1 MISRSISSLTISFS
15 LLFTLAGGA
24 LAGQRE
30 TRELLREE
38 FHQTYQ
44 LAADGRVV
52 LHNINGP
59 VHIQGWERNE
69 VRLDA
74 VKTAYKQTRLTEA
87 TIEAQATADSIEIR
101 TRYPHESQS
110 FTDEAPRR
118 YDNPASVEYTLT
130 VPRGARL
137 ESIELI
143 NGALDL
149 AGLSG
154 ETHASCINGKLTA
167 RAVSG
172 EAKLSTI
179 NGTLDAA
186 FGQLDA
192 AKSISLS
199 SINGQVSLTLPS
211 DINASV
217 KASTIHGTIT
227 NDFGLPVRQGRY
239 VGAALA
245 GQLGQGGPRIK
256 LNNINGTIHMRHAGD
271 GRSLS
276 PVTNQLTSTES
287 EGYGPSE
294 SEIQRQV
301 TREVEQAQREAER
314 AGEEARRAAEE
325 ARREVEQAQ
334 REVEQSKREAE
345 QERAQAQREAERDRT
360 AAQREAERD
369 RGQAQRGAEQVRAE
383 AQREAKEAQA
393 EAQRAAQEAQREAQ
407 EAQREAARERA
418 EALREAE
425 RERAEALREQEQARR
440 EVEQAQREAE
450 QERREAMREAEQ
462 ARREA
467 ERASAEVEREQ
478 FNSNDNSNYPL
489 VERETKSFAVAG
501 TPRVRVETFDG
512 VISVEA
518 WDKAE
523 VQFTAVKRAHD
534 AQAMRGVR
542 MRAEQAGATVNIIA
556 EFDKTQQRSWHG
568 DGATVALEVRVP
580 RNTNLDIHT
589 GDGRVRLAGVSGE
602 VNLRTGDGAVDV
614 SDGRGRLHV
623 ETGDGRVSI
632 AGFNGEADA
641 QSGDGRITLE
651 GHFTRLTAR
660 TSDGGISLTMP
671 ADVDA
676 TIETNAGLV
685 VNDGLAVVA
694 DGSNDAQQ
702 VRRWRV
708 GRGGGLLSLRTSAGS
723 IYLRRADSTAGVR

>member
-1 MISRSISSLTISFS
+1 MNKRITNFTVVVL
-15 LLFTLAGGA
+15 LALFTSAGSTLA
-24 LAGQRE
+24 QRE
-30 TRELLREE
+30 SRELLREE

-44 LAADGRVV
+44 FAADGRIV
-52 LHNINGP
+52 LHNINGA
-59 VHIQGWERNE
+59 VHIQGWERAE

-87 TIEAQATADSIEIR
+87 NIEVRPAADSIEIR
-101 TRYPHESQS
+101 TRYPSESQN

-137 ESIELI
+137 ENIELI

-149 AGLSG
+149 AGLNG
-154 ETHASCINGKLTA
+154 EVHASCINGKLTA
-167 RAVSG
+167 RELKG

-192 AKSISLS
+192 AKSIALS
-199 SINGQVSLTLPS
+199 SVNGLVSLTLPS
-211 DINASV
+211 DTNASV

-239 VGAALA
+239 VGTDLE
-245 GQLGQGGPRIK
+245 GQLGQGGPRVK
-256 LNNINGTIHMRHAGD
+256 LNNVNGTIRVQHAGD

-276 PVTNQLTSTES
+276 HATNQLTNADSD
-287 EGYGPSE
+287 GYGPSE
-294 SEIQRQV
+294 GEIQRQV
-301 TREVEQAQREAER
+301 EREVEQARREAER

-334 REVEQSKREAE
+334 REGGQAKREA
-345 QERAQAQREAERDRT
+345 QREREQAQREAERDRT
-360 AAQREAERD
+360 EAQREAE
-369 RGQAQRGAEQVRAE
+369 QARVE
-383 AQREAKEAQA
+383 AQQEAKQA
-393 EAQRAAQEAQREAQ
+393 REEAQREAQ

-418 EALREAE
+418 EALRAAE
-425 RERAEALREQEQARR
+425 HERAEALREQEQARR
-440 EVEQAQREAE
+440 EVAQAQREAE
-450 QERREAMREAEQ
+450 RERRDAEREAEQ

-467 ERASAEVEREQ
+467 ERASAEVEREG
-478 FNSNDNSNYPL
+478 FNTNDNHNYPL

-512 VISVEA
+512 VISIEA

-523 VQFTAVKRAHD
+523 VQFTAVKRARD
-534 AQAMRGVR
+534 AQAMRAVHL
-542 MRAEQAGATVNIIA
+542 RAEQTGAAVNIIA
-556 EFDKTQQRSWHG
+556 EADKVQRRPG
-568 DGATVALEVRVP
+568 YDTDATVALEVRVP

-589 GDGRVRLAGVSGE
+589 GDGRVRLAGVNGE

-614 SDGRGRLHV
+614 SDGRGRLHI
-623 ETGDGRVSI
+623 ETGDGRVRI

-651 GHFTRLTAR
+651 GRFTRLTAR
-660 TSDGGISLTMP
+660 TNDGGISLTMP

-694 DGSNDAQQ
+694 DGGNEAQQ

-708 GRGGGLLSLRTSAGS
+708 GRGGGLISLRTSAGS
-723 IYLRRADSTAGVR
+723 IYLRRADSTVGVR

>member
-1 MISRSISSLTISFS
+1 MCKRIINLAIVG
-15 LLFTLAGGA
+15 LLALCTSAGGA
-24 LAGQRE
+24 LAQRD

-44 LAADGRVV
+44 LAPDGRVT
-52 LHNINGP
+52 LNNINGP

-74 VKTAYKQTRLTEA
+74 VKSAYKQTRLTEA
-87 TIEAQATADSIEIR
+87 NIEVRAAADSIEIR
-101 TRYPHESQS
+101 TRYPHESQT

-118 YDNPASVEYTLT
+118 YDNPASVEYTLN

-137 ESIELI
+137 ENIELI

-167 RAVSG
+167 RALSG

-186 FGQLDA
+186 FGQLDP
-192 AKSISLS
+192 AKSLSLN
-199 SINGQVSLTLPS
+199 SINGTVALTLPS
-211 DINASV
+211 DANANV

-227 NDFGLPVRQGRY
+227 NDFGLPVHQGRY
-239 VGAALA
+239 VGTDLA

-256 LNNINGTIHMRHAGD
+256 LSNVNGTINVRHAGD

-276 PVTNQLTSTES
+276 PATNQLTNTDND
-287 EGYGPSE
+287 GDGPSAG
-294 SEIQRQV
+294 EIQRQV
-301 TREVEQAQREAER
+301 EREVEQTQRQVEREVAQAQREAER

-345 QERAQAQREAERDRT
+345 QSKREAERAAERDRVEAQRDSQQARDEAQREA
-360 AAQREAERD
+360 Q
-369 RGQAQRGAEQVRAE
+369 QARAE
-383 AQREAKEAQA
+383 AQREAQ
-393 EAQRAAQEAQREAQ
+393 QAQREAQ
-407 EAQREAARERA
+407 QAQREAERERA

-425 RERAEALREQEQARR
+425 QERASALREQEQARR

-450 QERREAMREAEQ
+450 RERRDAEREAEQ

-467 ERASAEVEREQ
+467 ERASAEVRGQ
-478 FNSNDNSNYPL
+478 SFNTNDYNNSYQM
-489 VERETKSFAVAG
+489 VERETKTFAVAG

-512 VISVEA
+512 GISVEA

-523 VQFTAVKRAHD
+523 VQFTAIKRARD
-534 AQAMRGVR
+534 AQAMRAVHL
-542 MRAEQAGATVNIIA
+542 RAEQSGSVVNIIA
-556 EFDKTQQRSWHG
+556 EADKAQGRAWH
-568 DGATVALEVRVP
+568 DANATVALEVRVP
-580 RNTNLDIHT
+580 HNTNLDIHT
-589 GDGRVRLAGVSGE
+589 GDGRVRLAGVNGE
-602 VNLRTGDGAVDV
+602 VTLRTGDGAVDV
-614 SDGRGRLHV
+614 SDGRGRLHI
-623 ETGDGRVSI
+623 ETGDGRVNV

-641 QSGDGRITLE
+641 LSGDGRIMLE
-651 GHFTRLTAR
+651 GRFTRLTAR

-685 VNDGLAVVA
+685 VNDGLAVPA
-694 DGSNDAQQ
+694 DGSNDTQQ

-708 GRGGGLLSLRTSAGS
+708 GRGGGLISLRTSAGS
-723 IYLRRADSTAGVR
+723 IYLRRPDSTAVMR